1 MISRDELR
9 QLKAKLLTYCSE
21 NDLFDDYNVEGIF
34 DIVAER
40 FMTSDF
46 ETLEKEIN
54 EVIPKRKF
62 QKFKNMTYNNRIIKD
77 LEDIKEY
84 NKLLKRYEFI
94 SFISYY
100 LRDNLGD
107 EWITRR
113 VNAMFP
119 EYLLNDL
126 QQVLVRSVEH
136 YKKDKKRK
144 EILSKTGK
152 VIGTIAFSPFL
163 LLGAIAK
170 YSFAESD
177 AEKKQRR
184 YYCKY
189 CGKSEKDPRSL
200 TSGFCLQRTRM
211 NEYLTSK
218 HTPLVHQIYEGSEKS
233 EYTCKHCGKSFKSFS
248 DLVNNTC
255 IPRYQMNGDITNTL
269 YRVAMSHCE
278 PIL

>member
-9 QLKAKLLTYCSE
+9 SLKAKLLTYCSE

-84 NKLLKRYEFI
+84 NELLKRYEFI

-170 YSFAESD
+170 YSFALIDSRFSKGVFASILISKTFFTSALSNSD
-177 AEKKQRR
+177 CSSSK
-184 YYCKY
+184 CV
-189 CGKSEKDPRSL
+189 PL
-200 TSGFCLQRTRM
+200 LRTRQ
-211 NEYLTSK
+211 LS
-218 HTPLVHQIYEGSEKS
+218 
-233 EYTCKHCGKSFKSFS
+233 CSFIASSFS
-248 DLVNNTC
+248 VILS
-255 IPRYQMNGDITNTL
+255 IL
-269 YRVAMSHCE
+269 YLFQSLFLLR
-278 PIL
+278 